1 MMLSVRYLAL
11 ALALVS
17 FVNGGVIY
25 RGTERRAVDEAARH
39 GLQPRQADSSS
50 SASDSASSAAPTGS
64 SSAGSSSG
72 SAAAPGASS
81 SASSSAPKF
90 SYGKPKHDYPGVQ
103 ATGPNGPTNPKE
115 PKLDTPINQTSMSRL
130 ASLNSVDDWCTFG
143 PPDNTQPLGNVE
155 AEVVAWCTKPRN
167 NARVIPDG
175 TVTSAHFVK
184 TPLYVQVMARG
195 DFTKIGFQAN
205 DTGGELDPH
214 GATGKGNP
222 IGGNVTSNVTGKDVF
237 YQEWMNYVGHDI
249 LCFRVCIAGSDQAEP
264 KSECQHTLDEM
275 GCWSIMPGDY
285 TDNVFD
291 SCEADAAYPPGIYVS
306 GGSTSSFQQ
315 YATGLWTDNGKEKT
329 YTNGVSTQ
337 TTPTTAMST
346 PSSSNCKTASSI
358 ANGIK
363 SIVPPPAPSPADGGD
378 APAPDAPKPDAPAPA
393 DDAPKSDAPAPAD
406 DAPKSDAPAPAPSS

>member
-1 MMLSVRYLAL
+1 MIPSIRL
-11 ALALVS
+11 LVLT
-17 FVNGGVIY
+17 FVVLGLVNGSMVY
-25 RGTERRAVDEAARH
+25 RGHLTRRHNEAEEH
-39 GLQPRQADSSS
+39 GLRPRQASGSSKSSS
-50 SASDSASSAAPTGS
+50 SASSNV
-64 SSAGSSSG
+64 
-72 SAAAPGASS
+72 
-81 SASSSAPKF
+81 PKF
-90 SYGKPKHDYPGVQ
+90 TYGEPNPDYPGVK
-103 ATGPNGPTNPKE
+103 AKGPNGPTNPKE

-155 AEVVAWCTKPRN
+155 GEVVAWCTKPRN

-214 GATGKGNP
+214 GALDKGNP

-249 LCFRVCIAGSDQAEP
+249 LCFRVCIAGSDQAKP
-264 KSECQHTLDEM
+264 KSECQHTLDLM

-285 TDNVFD
+285 TDDVFD

-346 PSSSNCKTASSI
+346 PSSSNCKTVSSI
-358 ANGIK
+358 ANRIK
-363 SIVPPPAPSPADGGD
+363 SIVPTSSSSDNNKKSGSSASGAKADKNSDAQSENTKDSKGHNDSSSNGAFSSSPAL
-378 APAPDAPKPDAPAPA
+378 APAIAMFLALLFGTWVL
-393 DDAPKSDAPAPAD
+393 
-406 DAPKSDAPAPAPSS
+406 